1 MLHLRRH
8 SPFSR
13 ISKIANPSAAR
24 ICENR
29 DSVELIVCT
38 GNPSKPIAVV
48 IESKLIVVIGERKP
62 RIAAV
67 IGAINRTFSG
77 TR

>member
-1 MLHLRRH
+1 
-8 SPFSR
+8 
-13 ISKIANPSAAR
+13 
-24 ICENR
+24 
-29 DSVELIVCT
+29 
-38 GNPSKPIAVV
+38 VV